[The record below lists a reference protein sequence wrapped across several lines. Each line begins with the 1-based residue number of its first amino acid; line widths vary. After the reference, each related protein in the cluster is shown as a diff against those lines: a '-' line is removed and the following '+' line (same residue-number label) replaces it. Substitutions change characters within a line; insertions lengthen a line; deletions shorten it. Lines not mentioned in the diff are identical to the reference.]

1 MPKGDPQP
9 GDEQTSRQ
17 ETHLRRAMCGMK
29 KVHSEV
35 HSWYIRGTFGY
46 IRTFSGTFGKIGYTP
61 THKNQHFRKVLQIWQ
76 VHSPHAPQ
84 PFIILKGEI
93 AQDALITSWDASR
106 LLEFYARFCSWFLS
120 AGFFL
125 FPSPTLPSPPF
136 RPTLP
141 PALATRRCAW
151 RSHLPHP
158 PSPTAPPP
166 PMLRT
171 QTLSRLP
178 HFP

>member
-1 MPKGDPQP
+1 MPPAGASERMDGGAKKQ
-9 GDEQTSRQ
+9 S
-17 ETHLRRAMCGMK
+17 AMCHVFNEK
-29 KVHSEV
+29 
-35 HSWYIRGTFGY
+35 GTFGGTFVVHSGY
-46 IRTFSGTFGKIGYTP
+46 IRVHSGIFRYIRKNSVTIRP
-61 THKNQHFRKVLQIWQ
+61 HKNQHFRKVLQIWQ

-125 FPSPTLPSPPF
+125 FPSPTLPNPPF
-136 RPTLP
+136 QPTLP
-141 PALATRRCAW
+141 RPWLPAAA
-151 RSHLPHP
+151 
-158 PSPTAPPP
+158 PSVPTSLSPPP
-166 PMLRT
+166 KPPNLRPFYT
-171 QTLSRLP
+171 PRPLSRLP

>member
-1 MPKGDPQP
+1 MYRGLLLRP
-9 GDEQTSRQ
+9 SRRVALPIGRAKVPPAGACKRLSGWMVGQ
-17 ETHLRRAMCGMK
+17 KKWSAMCHVRNEK
-29 KVHSEV
+29 
-35 HSWYIRGTFGY
+35 GTFGGTFVVHSGY
-46 IRTFSGTFGKIGYTP
+46 IRVHSDIFRYIRKNLGYNP

-93 AQDALITSWDASR
+93 AQDALITSWDASK
-106 LLEFYARFCSWFLS
+106 LLEFYVRFCSWFLS

-141 PALATRRCAW
+141 PALATRRCA
-151 RSHLPHP
+151 
-158 PSPTAPPP
+158 
-166 PMLRT
+166 
-171 QTLSRLP
+171 
-178 HFP
+178 